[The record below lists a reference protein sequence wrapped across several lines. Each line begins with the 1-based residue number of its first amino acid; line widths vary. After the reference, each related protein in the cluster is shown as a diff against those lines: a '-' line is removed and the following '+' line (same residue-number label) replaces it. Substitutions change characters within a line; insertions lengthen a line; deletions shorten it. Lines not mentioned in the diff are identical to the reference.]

1 MGRPIKKRF
10 FGSTAGGTLAGG
22 EAVASFAVT
31 TQGNNYSQGVT
42 ITFADSPIGGTT
54 ATGTV
59 TVWDPNNSTNLSL
72 NRTTQT
78 LTSGGTGYTTAPAI
92 TVVKPA
98 NVTVTS
104 TAFSG
109 NLAGNI
115 LTVSSTTGLF
125 VGMHQNHGNLAPT
138 AHILAIYTSNGN
150 VIMSRGV
157 ASTYANQSFQF
168 GDVGRNAALTATLV
182 AAVTSA
188 NSIQANAW
196 LSTSSIGKQADIVS
210 QRSSRRYRVTNADGT
225 GVARL
230 ISATECT
237 AANTAG
243 GPPTAGT
250 MTITATDSTGGT
262 YWVTKIDSRTATVTP
277 GGTGPGS
284 QFAANAH
291 VQWTVNTATLSTTVK
306 IATND

>member
-22 EAVASFAVT
+22 EAVASFVVT
-31 TQGNNYSQGVT
+31 TQGNNYSQGAT

-54 ATGTV
+54 ATGTI
-59 TVWDPNNSTNLSL
+59 TVWTPQTSTNLSI

-78 LTSGGTGYTTAPAI
+78 LTSGGSGYTTAPAI

-115 LTVSSTTGLF
+115 LTVSSTTGLY

-138 AHILAIYTSNGN
+138 AHILAIFTNNSN

-157 ASTYANQSFQF
+157 ATTYTNQSFQF
-168 GDVGRNAALTATLV
+168 GDVGRDAVLTATLV

-188 NSIQANAW
+188 NTIQGNAW
-196 LSTSSIGKQADIVS
+196 IYGGVVGKQADIVS

-225 GVARL
+225 NVCRL
-230 ISATECT
+230 PFATET
-237 AANTAG
+237 GLANTYQGPFAANV
-243 GPPTAGT
+243 
-250 MTITATDSTGGT
+250 MTISATDSTGGT
-262 YWVTKIDSRTATVTP
+262 YWVTKLDGRTATVTP
-277 GGTGPGS
+277 GGSGPGT
-284 QFAANAH
+284 QFSANAQ
-291 VQWTVNTATLSTTVK
+291 VIWSMNAAVINTTVK
-306 IATND
+306 LATND